1 MPLLVD
7 VGAVLGNPV
16 LPAVV
21 GVVVVSTW
29 VVCVGPSTVQ
39 VYVHACRSLHNSQLY
54 PVQTVPVLT
63 SFMHCPSDV
72 RHFTAGCRL
81 MLGPLT
87 AHTFTL

>member
-7 VGAVLGNPV
+7 VGALVGVSV

-21 GVVVVSTW
+21 GIVVSIW
-29 VVCVGPSTVQ
+29 VVCVGTSTVQ
-39 VYVHACRSLHNSQLY
+39 VYMHVDHYSNRQLY
-54 PVQTVPVLT
+54 SVQTIPVST
-63 SFMHCPSDV
+63 S
-72 RHFTAGCRL
+72 FTAGCRL